1 MTIEYILLFGLFA
14 FILMGAFAGEKGPMK
29 VFRDSA
35 PRLGARVEQHI
46 SVGHSFNFPSN
57 AWQAPPNAA
66 PSSGA
71 P

>member
-14 FILMGAFAGEKGPMK
+14 FILMGAFTGDKGPMN
-29 VFRDSA
+29 VFRESA
-35 PRLGARVEQHI
+35 PRLGARVEQHL

-57 AWQAPPNAA
+57 AWQVPPGGA
-66 PSSGA
+66 PSSGT

>member
-14 FILMGAFAGEKGPMK
+14 FILVGAFSGNKGPVN
-29 VFRDSA
+29 VFKDSA
-35 PRLGARVEQHI
+35 PRLGARMEQHI

-57 AWQAPPNAA
+57 AWQVPAGGA
-66 PSSGA
+66 PSSGT